1 MKIIAKPMYFL
12 IFSYTWPFV
21 PYLAVFCEGMKT
33 STSVFETST
42 LVASMK
48 VNVGMKIIA
57 NPMHFL
63 CLCHISPSFATG
75 WKLQRRCLKL
85 QHRSLKLQ
93 HRVLKLQRRFLKLQ
107 HRFLKL
113 HDGFWNFNVG
123 FLKLQRRCLNV
134 FCDGWKLNSQAARH
148 LYPALTVKV
157 LFSLDFIYLVSLDR
171 ISGGYQEDI
180 LEQFE
185 KSKMAAKMAAIVKK
199 KLNHLI
205 LFIKS
210 RVISLF
216 PLNVIRGIH
225 FWG

>member
-1 MKIIAKPMYFL
+1 MGPYDCC
-12 IFSYTWPFV
+12 IFRFNNMHCTFWSIMELWMV
-21 PYLAVFCEGMKT
+21 DLLAFPQT
-33 STSVFETST
+33 
-42 LVASMK
+42 
-48 VNVGMKIIA
+48 N
-57 NPMHFL
+57 
-63 CLCHISPSFATG
+63 ISPKQTI
-75 WKLQRRCLKL
+75 KIY
-85 QHRSLKLQ
+85 
-93 HRVLKLQRRFLKLQ
+93 
-107 HRFLKL
+107 
-113 HDGFWNFNVG
+113 
-123 FLKLQRRCLNV
+123 
-134 FCDGWKLNSQAARH
+134 SQAARH

-157 LFSLDFIYLVSLDR
+157 FFSLDFIYLVSLDR